1 MTLTFRR
8 LALPA
13 LLLTLAAAPT
23 TALRAQQQLLT
34 VEDAFR
40 NPALAPA
47 NLKQLTWIPGSNDE
61 FSFVRTENGQD
72 ELVRGRAA
80 GGPLQ
85 PVVSMANLYKAL
97 QAAGAPTLKAAA
109 FPQLQWAGPD
119 AFVVSMPSRDVF
131 RYSVADG
138 KATKL
143 LSYQA
148 GADNVDF
155 DPAKTRVAF
164 TKEQNLYVS
173 LPGQENVAV
182 TTEANPAIVNG
193 QAAHRSE
200 FGITK
205 GTFWSP
211 KGTKLAYYRMDQ
223 TMVTDYPLVSV
234 APTPAQA
241 EPIKY
246 PMAGDKSHEVT
257 VGVYDVASG
266 KTVFLQTGEPKEQY
280 LTNISWSPDEKSIYV
295 AVLNRDQ
302 NHMWLRQYDATT
314 GALVKTLFEE
324 TDTEYVEPTHPL
336 MFVPGHPD
344 QFVYQ
349 SERSGYNHLYLY
361 STSGKLLRQLT
372 QGTWLV
378 TDVLGFDA
386 KGKTLYY
393 ASNQDGTIQRHLYS
407 VGLSGGKPKKLT
419 SQAGTHAGT
428 LSPSGE
434 ALLDSY
440 SSQTTP
446 RTVAVLGTKDGKA
459 RQQLLNAPNPISN
472 YRLGQTKV
480 FPIKAADGQTD
491 LYARLITPP
500 GFDPNKKY
508 PAVIYVYGGPHV
520 QLVTDS
526 WLGGGNL
533 WMQMMAEKGYV
544 VFTVDSRGSGNRG
557 LPFEQA
563 TFRQLGTQELADQL
577 KGVDYLKS
585 LPYVDSQRIGVHGW
599 SFGGF
604 MTTTMLTRAPEGTFK
619 VGVAGGPVIDWRM
632 YEVMYTERYMDTPQ
646 QNPEGYQKANLLGY
660 VQNLKAPLLMI
671 HGTVDDVVVWQHSLD
686 YLKNAVD
693 HGVQLDYFVYPGH
706 PHNVMGKDRVHLYT
720 KITNYLDQYLK
731 PEAPAAGTSNGQ

>member
-1 MTLTFRR
+1 MNLTFRH
-8 LALPA
+8 LSLPA

-23 TALRAQQQLLT
+23 TTLRAQQQLLS

-40 NPALAPA
+40 NPALSPA
-47 NLKQLTWIPGSNDE
+47 NLKQLSWIPGSQDE
-61 FSFVRTENGQD
+61 FSYVRTENGQD
-72 ELVRGRAA
+72 ELVRGRAS

-97 QAAGAPTLKAAA
+97 QAAGAPTLKASA
-109 FPQLQWAGPD
+109 FPQVQWSGPD
-119 AFVVSMPSRDVF
+119 AFLVSMPSREVF
-131 RYSVADG
+131 RYSVAEG
-138 KATKL
+138 KASKL
-143 LSYQA
+143 FGYAA
-148 GADNVDF
+148 GADNLDF
-155 DPAKTRVAF
+155 DPTKSRVAY

-173 LPGQENVAV
+173 RAGQENVAV
-182 TTEANPAIVNG
+182 TSETNPAIVNG

-211 KGTKLAYYRMDQ
+211 KGNRLAYYRMDQ
-223 TMVTDYPLVSV
+223 TMVTDYPLVNTGE
-234 APTPAQA
+234 TPAQA
-241 EPIKY
+241 APIKY
-246 PMAGDKSHEVT
+246 PMAGDKSHQVT
-257 VGVYDVASG
+257 VGVYDVNSG

-280 LTNISWSPDEKSIYV
+280 LTNLSWSPDEKSIYV

-302 NHMWLRQYDATT
+302 NHLWLRQYDATT

-324 TDTEYVEPTHPL
+324 TDTEYVEPQHPL
-336 MFVPGHPD
+336 QFVPGHDD
-344 QFVYQ
+344 QFVWQ

-361 STSGKLLRQLT
+361 STSGKLLKPLT
-372 QGTWLV
+372 QGNWLV
-378 TDVLGFDA
+378 TDLLGFDE
-386 KGKTLYY
+386 KGKTVYF
-393 ASNQDGTIQRHLYS
+393 ASNQDGTIQRQLYA
-407 VGLSGGKPKKLT
+407 LSLGGGKPRQL
-419 SQAGTHAGT
+419 SSGAGTHAGT
-428 LSPSGE
+428 LSPSGGS
-434 ALLDSY
+434 LLDSY

-446 RTVAVLGTKDGKA
+446 RQISVLGAKDGKS
-459 RQQLLNAPNPISN
+459 RQQLLNAPNPLTA

-500 GFDPNKKY
+500 GFDPSKKY

-585 LPYVDSQRIGVHGW
+585 LPYVDAQRIGVHGW
-599 SFGGF
+599 SYGGF

-619 VGVAGGPVIDWRM
+619 VGVAGGPVIDWRL
-632 YEVMYTERYMDTPQ
+632 YEVMYTERYMDTPE

-660 VQNLKAPLLMI
+660 VPNLKAPLLMI
-671 HGTVDDVVVWQHSLD
+671 HGTVDDVVVWQHSLK
-686 YLKNAVD
+686 YLKTAVD
-693 HGVQLDYFVYPGH
+693 QGVQLDYFVYPGH
-706 PHNVMGKDRVHLYT
+706 PHNVGGKDRVHLYT

-731 PEAPAAGTSNGQ
+731 PEAPAAGAGSGQ

>member
-1 MTLTFRR
+1 MPLTLRR
-8 LALPA
+8 LAPAA
-13 LLLTLAAAPT
+13 LLLTLAGSPG
-23 TALRAQQQLLT
+23 ALHAQQQLLT

-40 NPALAPA
+40 NPALLPA
-47 NLKQLTWIPGSNDE
+47 NLKQLSWIPGSNDE
-61 FSFVRTENGQD
+61 FSYARTEGGQD
-72 ELVRGRAA
+72 QLVRSRAA
-80 GGPLQ
+80 GGPVQ
-85 PVVSMANLYKAL
+85 PVVTLANLLQAL
-97 QAAGAPTLKAAA
+97 QAAGAPALKASA
-109 FPQLQWAGPD
+109 FPAVQWTGPD
-119 AFVVSMPSRDVF
+119 AFLVTMPSREVF

-138 KATKL
+138 KAAKL
-143 LSYQA
+143 FGYQA

-155 DPAKTRVAF
+155 DPLKSRVAY

-173 LPGQENVAV
+173 LPGKENVAV
-182 TTEANPAIVNG
+182 TNEANPAIVSG

-211 KGTKLAYYRMDQ
+211 RGNKLAYYRMDQ
-223 TMVTDYPLVSV
+223 TMVTDYPLVNTGAV
-234 APTPAQA
+234 PAQA
-241 EPIKY
+241 TPIKY

-257 VGVYDVASG
+257 VGVYDVATG
-266 KTVFLQTGEPKEQY
+266 NTVFLQTGEPKDQY
-280 LTNISWSPDEKSIYV
+280 LTNLSWSPDEKSIYV

-302 NHMWLRQYDATT
+302 NHLWLRQYDAAT

-324 TDTEYVEPTHPL
+324 TDAEYVEPQHPL
-336 MFVPGHPD
+336 QFVPGHPD
-344 QFVYQ
+344 QFVWQ

-361 STSGKLLRQLT
+361 STSGKLLRPLT
-372 QGTWLV
+372 QGPWLV

-386 KGKTLYY
+386 KGKTLYF
-393 ASNQDGTIQRHLYS
+393 ASNQDGTIQRQLYAVS
-407 VGLSGGKPKKLT
+407 VGGGKPRRL
-419 SQAGTHAGT
+419 SSGAGTHAGL

-434 ALLDSY
+434 ALLDTY

-446 RTVAVLGTKDGKA
+446 RTIAVVATKDGKP
-459 RQQLLNAPNPISN
+459 RQQLLNAPNPLTS

-480 FPIKAADGQTD
+480 FPLKAADGQTD
-491 LYARLITPP
+491 LYARIITPP
-500 GFDPNKKY
+500 NFDPAKKY

-533 WMQMMAEKGYV
+533 WMQLMAQKGYV
-544 VFTVDSRGSGNRG
+544 VFTVDSRGSGSRG

-585 LPYVDSQRIGVHGW
+585 LPYVDAQRIGVHGW
-599 SFGGF
+599 SYGGF
-604 MTTTMLTRAPEGTFK
+604 MTTTLLTRAPEGTFR
-619 VGVAGGPVIDWRM
+619 VGVAGGPVIDWRK

-646 QNPEGYQKANLLGY
+646 TNPEGYQKANLLGY
-660 VQNLKAPLLMI
+660 VQNLKGPLLMI

-693 HGVQLDYFVYPGH
+693 NGVQLDYFVYPGH
-706 PHNVMGKDRVHLYT
+706 PHNVGGKDRVHLYT
-720 KITNYLDQYLK
+720 KITNYLDLYLK
-731 PEAPAAGTSNGQ
+731 PEAPAAAASSNGQ